1 MTHHRDRTQVA
12 IIGGGPAGLLLS
24 HILSE
29 NGVDSVVLEQRSKDY
44 VLSRIRAGLL
54 ETGTVQLLRDYG
66 LAERMDKNGKSKKGS
81 WITRQGFESHFIDT
95 HKWTGKEMMVY
106 GQTDITEDLY
116 DARERAGG
124 NIINEATDVTLH
136 DVSSDKPSVTYVKDG
151 QTCHLDCDYIA
162 GCDGF
167 HGISRKTIP
176 DDILRTYE
184 RAYPFGWLGIMAEVP
199 PLPDLVYAYHERGF
213 ALASQRNRL
222 LSRYYIQCP
231 LTDSVMDWSDERFW
245 EELIARFPADVASD
259 IVTGPSIEKSIA
271 PLRSFVAEPMQYGRM
286 FLAGDAAHIVPP
298 TGAKGLNLA
307 ASDVFYLSRGLIE
320 QIKSNHAAHLERYS
334 ELALRRV
341 WSSENFSWRMTQLM
355 HVFPD
360 MNGFDAKI
368 QQNSYELLLQNETQ
382 QQALAEE
389 YVGLPFEELDAL
401 TLSAA

>member
-136 DVSSDKPSVTYVKDG
+136 DVTSDKPSVTYVKDG

-167 HGISRKTIP
+167 HGVSRKTIP

-320 QIKSNHAAHLERYS
+320 QIKSNHSTHLERYS

-382 QQALAEE
+382 QRALAEE

>member
-1 MTHHRDRTQVA
+1 MTQQSDRTQVA
-12 IIGGGPAGLLLS
+12 IIGGGPSGLLLS

-29 NGVDSVVLEQRSKDY
+29 NGIDSVVLERQSKAY

-54 ETGTVQLLRDYG
+54 EAGTVQLLRDYG
-66 LAERMDKNGKSKKGS
+66 LAERMDENGKSKDGS
-81 WITRQGFESHFIDT
+81 WITRQGLDSHFIDT
-95 HKWTGKEMMVY
+95 HKWTGKRMMVY
-106 GQTDITEDLY
+106 GQTEITEDLY

-124 NIINEATDVTLH
+124 NILNEVADVALH
-136 DVSSDKPSVTYVKDG
+136 EVTSDKPHVTYTKDG
-151 QTCHLDCDYIA
+151 QSYRLECDYIA

-167 HGISRKTIP
+167 HGVSRKTIP
-176 DDILRTYE
+176 ADILRCYE

-231 LTDSVMDWSDERFW
+231 LSDSVLDWSDDRFW
-245 EELIARFPADVASD
+245 EELLARFPADVAAE
-259 IVTGPSIEKSIA
+259 IETGPSIEKSIA
-271 PLRSFVAEPMQYGRM
+271 PLRSFVAEPMQYGRL

-307 ASDVFYLSRGLIE
+307 ASDVHYLSRGLVE
-320 QIKSNHAAHLERYS
+320 QIKSDRPTHLQRYS

-341 WSSENFSWRMTQLM
+341 WSSENFSWRMTQMM

-360 MNGFDAKI
+360 MNGFDSKI
-368 QQNSYELLLQNETQ
+368 QHNSYELLLQNEAHQ
-382 QQALAEE
+382 RALAEE

-401 TLSAA
+401 TLTAA